1 MAGRRSTEELRAA
14 REARVEELQE
24 TLTASVEA
32 LVTGE
37 DWKRA
42 LTFVAQFRKRS
53 VNNVLLIFAQ
63 HEAAFVAGLLPDPF
77 PTYVAGKK
85 QWESLGREVIDGQG
99 PYGIL
104 APFKARFASAT
115 PGNPDSWRRLKPR
128 ERPKPGESVRERM
141 IGVTPASV
149 FDVSQTE
156 GAELPLPPKPKLLE
170 GEAPTG
176 LREGLIG
183 QITSAGYEFRP
194 VPHER
199 EISGANGLTHWTEK
213 WVGVRTNMDDAAQ
226 VKTLAHELAHI
237 RLHDPDD
244 EDATRHR
251 GIAEVEAESV
261 ALMIGAA
268 HGMDTAAYTI
278 PYVSGWAAT
287 VDGKDPVTVVKHTAE
302 RVRQIA
308 VSILDQLDTEQLGN
322 GEPPGLVRERPA
334 RAASKQP
341 TRSGRASIARSRL
354 ARASEPVRK
363 PVDARGLS

>member
-1 MAGRRSTEELRAA
+1 MAGRRTPEEVRVA
-14 REARVEELQE
+14 REAQVEELQE

-53 VNNVLLIFAQ
+53 ANNVLLIFAQ
-63 HEAAFVAGLLPDPF
+63 HEAAFVAGLVPDPY

-85 QWESLGREVIDGQG
+85 QWESLGREVIDGQK
-99 PYGIL
+99 PYSIL

-128 ERPKPGESVRERM
+128 ERPSPGESVRERM
-141 IGVTPASV
+141 IGVTPARV
-149 FDVSQTE
+149 FDISQTE
-156 GAELPLPPKPKLLE
+156 GAEVPLPPRPKLLE
-170 GEAPTG
+170 GEAPAG

-183 QITSAGYEFRP
+183 QIVAAGYEFRP

-199 EISGANGLTHWTEK
+199 EIRGANGLTHWNEK
-213 WVGVRTNMDDAAQ
+213 WVAVRTNMDDAAQ

-308 VSILDQLDTEQLGN
+308 VSILDQLDTVQLGT
-322 GEPPGLVRERPA
+322 GEPPGLLREPPA

-341 TRSGRASIARSRL
+341 ARTGRTSTTRSRP
-354 ARASEPVRK
+354 ARASEPTRK
-363 PVDARGLS
+363 PVEARGLS

>member
-1 MAGRRSTEELRAA
+1 MVGRRSSEELRAA
-14 REARVEELQE
+14 REAQVEELQE

-63 HEAAFVAGLLPDPF
+63 HEAAFAAGLVPDPY

-85 QWESLGREVIDGQG
+85 QWQSLGREVIDGQK

-115 PGNPDSWRRLKPR
+115 PGNLDSWRRLKPR
-128 ERPKPGESVRERM
+128 ERPRPGESVREKM
-141 IGVTPASV
+141 IGVTPARV
-149 FDVSQTE
+149 FDVTQTE
-156 GAELPLPPKPKLLE
+156 GAEVPLPPSPKLLE
-170 GEAPTG
+170 GEAPAG

-183 QITSAGYEFRP
+183 QITAAGYEFRP

-199 EISGANGLTHWTEK
+199 EIRGANGLTHRNEK
-213 WVGVRTNMDDAAQ
+213 WVAVRTNMDDAAQ

-237 RLHDPDD
+237 RLHDPED
-244 EDATRHR
+244 EDATQHR

-308 VSILDQLDTEQLGN
+308 VSILDQLDTVQLGT
-322 GEPPGLVRERPA
+322 GEPPA

-341 TRSGRASIARSRL
+341 ARTGRTSTARSRPSRT
-354 ARASEPVRK
+354 AEPTRK
-363 PVDARGLS
+363 PVEARGLS